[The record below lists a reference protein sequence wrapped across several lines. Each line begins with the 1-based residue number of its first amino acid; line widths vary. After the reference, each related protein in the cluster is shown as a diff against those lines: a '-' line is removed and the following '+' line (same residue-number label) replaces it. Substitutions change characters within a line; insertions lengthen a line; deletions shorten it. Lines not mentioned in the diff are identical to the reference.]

1 MIGDYICLAVIEHQ
15 NEAELVVESK
25 VTERS
30 KVRDRSRSRD
40 NKNRSHNNN
49 ERDRE
54 EGDRYKR
61 VRR

>member
-1 MIGDYICLAVIEHQ
+1 MIERQ

-25 VTERS
+25 PTERS
-30 KVRDRSRSRD
+30 KVRERSRSID
-40 NKNRSHNNN
+40 NKHRSKNN

>member
-1 MIGDYICLAVIEHQ
+1 VIGDYICLAVIEHQ

-25 VTERS
+25 ATERS

-40 NKNRSHNNN
+40 NKQRSHNND
-49 ERDRE
+49 RDRE